1 MVTRKSQS
9 EILKGK
15 IEKYQLELEKIQ
27 DQKTKLLGKE
37 RKLTQNLN
45 TAQADYIVALMNE
58 SGKSIE
64 ELERF
69 AKETNI
75 VSKTGGDSNVQNY

>member
-1 MVTRKSQS
+1 MVARKSQS

-15 IEKYQLELEKIQ
+15 NEKYQQKIEKIQ
-27 DQKTKLLGKE
+27 DQKSKLLGKE
-37 RKLTQNLN
+37 KKLTQNLN
-45 TAQADYIVALMNE
+45 TTQADYIVALMNE

-64 ELERF
+64 ELERL